1 MDWKYIYPMIF
12 TALLLGFTDC
22 TTDQVA
28 EPEPCEEVKTYDGII
43 REVVRNKCNFS
54 GCHDGAS
61 GVGNYNTFAGMQ
73 RVIASGEFRRQVVV
87 AKTMP
92 QSGELTPEE
101 FEILKCWSE
110 NGYPEN

>member
-1 MDWKYIYPMIF
+1 MNWKNRSTKFLYAM
-12 TALLLGFTDC
+12 LLCLSAC

-28 EPEPCEEVKTYDGII
+28 KPEPCDEVKTYDGII

-61 GVGNYNTFAGMQ
+61 GVGNYNTYAGIL
-73 RVIASGEFRRQVVV
+73 RVLDNGEFRRQVVV

-92 QSGELTPEE
+92 QTGELTDEE
-101 FEILKCWSE
+101 FELLKCWSE